1 MTEIEK
7 EEENGVMKLTFKRSV
22 SLETISDIDL
32 NDCNY
37 VVVATGPL
45 IDDQMRMHNHVPQF
59 SSQCFRLANTSHA
72 TTKMTS
78 LSTKIVD
85 FSSFMPTET
94 RIPSSV
100 WKSLKI
106 AASTKQ
112 TKNLNITDILVNF
125 TLANSINMLKFTSK
139 STERPK
145 IFFIT
150 NNKVP
155 IKKKKPIYNE
165 FLIDDK
171 LVRYENMLVNA
182 TKLISSNASTSNNS
196 NKHSTNNLTD
206 FKKIYSHFERK
217 KVFFKNGISTG
228 SITSR
233 SLDRSSSKL
242 STSSTSK
249 MKLIA
254 TKSLFSDFLLP
265 NSTTMELEQ
274 SVNLDIANN
283 KTLPTFLLLVDFVVN
298 RTFDDSVFNRSS
310 SEFINFDRTV
320 KKYVKYMFY

>member
-1 MTEIEK
+1 MDLTEIQK

-37 VVVATGPL
+37 IVVATGPL

-59 SSQCFRLANTSHA
+59 SSQCFRVANTSHS

-85 FSSFMPTET
+85 FSSLMSTKT
-94 RIPSSV
+94 IIPSSV

-182 TKLISSNASTSNNS
+182 SKLISSNTTSNNY
-196 NKHSTNNLTD
+196 STNNLTD
-206 FKKIYSHFERK
+206 YKKFYSHFERK

-233 SLDRSSSKL
+233 SLDKSSSKL
-242 STSSTSK
+242 STSTAK
-249 MKLIA
+249 MKLA
-254 TKSLFSDFLLP
+254 TKSLISDFLIP
-265 NSTTMELEQ
+265 NSTAMELELEQ
-274 SVNLDIANN
+274 SVNLDMAN

-320 KKYVKYMFY
+320 KKYVKYLFY

>member
-7 EEENGVMKLTFKRSV
+7 EEEDGVMKLTFKRSV

-85 FSSFMPTET
+85 FSSLMPTKT

-155 IKKKKPIYNE
+155 TKKKKPIYNE

-182 TKLISSNASTSNNS
+182 SKLISSNASTSNNS

-206 FKKIYSHFERK
+206 YKKIYSHFERK
-217 KVFFKNGISTG
+217 KVFFKNGVSTG

-242 STSSTSK
+242 STSTAK
-249 MKLIA
+249 IKLT
-254 TKSLFSDFLLP
+254 TKSLISDFLIP
-265 NSTTMELEQ
+265 NSTAMELEQ
-274 SVNLDIANN
+274 SVNLDIVN

-310 SEFINFDRTV
+310 SEFINFDQTV
-320 KKYVKYMFY
+320 KKYVKYMLY

>member
-1 MTEIEK
+1 
-7 EEENGVMKLTFKRSV
+7 MKLTFKRSV

-59 SSQCFRLANTSHA
+59 SSQCFRVANTSRA

-78 LSTKIVD
+78 LSTKILD
-85 FSSFMPTET
+85 FTKT
-94 RIPSSV
+94 IIPSSV

-206 FKKIYSHFERK
+206 YKKIYSHFERK

-242 STSSTSK
+242 STSTTK
-249 MKLIA
+249 IKLA
-254 TKSLFSDFLLP
+254 TKSLISDFLIP
-265 NSTTMELEQ
+265 NSTAMELEQ
-274 SVNLDIANN
+274 SVNLDIVN

-320 KKYVKYMFY
+320 KKYVKYMF

>member
-1 MTEIEK
+1 
-7 EEENGVMKLTFKRSV
+7 MKLTFKRSV

-59 SSQCFRLANTSHA
+59 SSQCFRLANTSRA

-78 LSTKIVD
+78 LSTKILD
-85 FSSFMPTET
+85 FSSLMSTKT
-94 RIPSSV
+94 IIPSSV

-145 IFFIT
+145 VFFIT

-206 FKKIYSHFERK
+206 YKKIYSHFERK

-242 STSSTSK
+242 STSTTEI
-249 MKLIA
+249 KLA
-254 TKSLFSDFLLP
+254 TKSLISDFLIP
-265 NSTTMELEQ
+265 NSTAMELEQ
-274 SVNLDIANN
+274 SVNLDIVN

-320 KKYVKYMFY
+320 KKYVKYMF